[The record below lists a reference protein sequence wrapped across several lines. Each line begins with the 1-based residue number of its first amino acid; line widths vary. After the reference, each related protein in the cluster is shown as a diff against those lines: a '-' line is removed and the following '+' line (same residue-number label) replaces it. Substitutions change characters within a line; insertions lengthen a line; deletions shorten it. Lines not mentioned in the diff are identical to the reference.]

1 MTTDAKAGL
10 ALIVGT
16 IAGPV
21 TMGLH
26 PTGHDAL
33 ANAARGGHNTLTTA
47 VHVLALAAQPLMLLG
62 TLVLT
67 LRLFAQRELAVS
79 AFVVYALATVAVMVA
94 AAASG
99 LIAPNVLAHYGAA
112 QGAAR
117 DAMMAGLH
125 YTGVINQAFAK
136 VYVAFASVAI
146 ILWSAAMLRGGGFSR
161 ALAVYG
167 VVLSAVLLVGLL
179 AGHLRMNVHGF
190 GVVVVGQGLWMTWT
204 GVLLWRAA

>member
-1 MTTDAKAGL
+1 MSTDAKAGL

-16 IAGPV
+16 IAGLV
-21 TMGLH
+21 TMSLH

-33 ANAARGGHNTLTTA
+33 ANAARGGHNALATA
-47 VHVLALAAQPLMLLG
+47 VHLLALAAQPLMLLG
-62 TLVLT
+62 ALALT
-67 LRLFAQRELAVS
+67 LRLLAQRELAVG
-79 AFVVYALATVAVMVA
+79 AYVVYALATVAVMVA

-99 LIAPNVLAHYGAA
+99 LIAPNVLAHYAAA
-112 QGAAR
+112 QGPAR

-125 YTGVINQAFAK
+125 YTGLINQAFVK

-167 VVLSAVLLVGLL
+167 VALSAVLLGGLL